1 VLFTSGSTGRPKG
14 VMVSHRNLAASTRAR
29 HGYYVEGVERFLL
42 LSPLFFDSSVA
53 GLYWTLSSGG
63 CLVMPEE
70 GEQRDAERLGEI
82 CGEEWISHLL
92 CIPSLYEVLLETV
105 KEPTGWGMKVAIVAG
120 EVCGAG
126 LVRAHEEKLGAV
138 RLCNEYGPTE
148 GTVWSTVSGGR
159 ELSGREWV
167 PIGRAVGT
175 MRTYIEDEEGQ
186 LLPVGAQGEIVV
198 GGSGVARGYWKQ
210 AGATAEKFVPNGW
223 SVRAG
228 QRSYRSGDLGR
239 WSGEGQILFEG
250 RKDDEVKIRGHRVS
264 LGEVESVLR
273 RHEAVGEAA
282 AAVMQQ
288 GRGGQLIAFAVL
300 KPGQETGSEVLRQYL
315 RQRLPQA
322 VVPAQVQLVPV
333 LPKLPN
339 GKLDRHRLLED
350 CQAAT
355 PYTSSIGRKPCTET
369 ETLLVKI
376 WSAVFG
382 REEVG
387 LTDDFWEMGGDSI
400 IAMQLAARLKVAF
413 SLDIMVRDIFEART
427 VARLSDFISKRPQV
441 MPETEVAVA
450 TSGDMAAR
458 T

>member
-1 VLFTSGSTGRPKG
+1 
-14 VMVSHRNLAASTRAR
+14 
-29 HGYYVEGVERFLL
+29 
-42 LSPLFFDSSVA
+42 
-53 GLYWTLSSGG
+53 
-63 CLVMPEE
+63 
-70 GEQRDAERLGEI
+70 
-82 CGEEWISHLL
+82 
-92 CIPSLYEVLLETV
+92 V

-148 GTVWSTVSGGR
+148 GTVWSTVSGGE
-159 ELSGREWV
+159 ELRGRERV

-198 GGSGVARGYWKQ
+198 GGSGVARGYWRQ
-210 AGATAEKFVPNGW
+210 AVATAEKFVPDGW

-250 RKDDEVKIRGHRVS
+250 RKDDEVKIRGYRVS

-300 KPGQETGSEVLRQYL
+300 KPGREAGSEVLREYL

-350 CQAAT
+350 CQPAT
-355 PYTSSIGRKPCTET
+355 PYTSSIGRKPGTET
-369 ETLLVKI
+369 EMLLVKI

-387 LTDDFWEMGGDSI
+387 ITDDFWEMGGDSI

-427 VARLSDFISKRPQV
+427 IARLSDLISKRLQV
-441 MPETEVAVA
+441 LPETEVAVVA
-450 TSGDMAAR
+450 SGDMAAR

>member
-1 VLFTSGSTGRPKG
+1 
-14 VMVSHRNLAASTRAR
+14 
-29 HGYYVEGVERFLL
+29 
-42 LSPLFFDSSVA
+42 
-53 GLYWTLSSGG
+53 
-63 CLVMPEE
+63 
-70 GEQRDAERLGEI
+70 
-82 CGEEWISHLL
+82 
-92 CIPSLYEVLLETV
+92 
-105 KEPTGWGMKVAIVAG
+105 
-120 EVCGAG
+120 
-126 LVRAHEEKLGAV
+126 
-138 RLCNEYGPTE
+138 
-148 GTVWSTVSGGR
+148 
-159 ELSGREWV
+159 
-167 PIGRAVGT
+167 
-175 MRTYIEDEEGQ
+175 
-186 LLPVGAQGEIVV
+186 
-198 GGSGVARGYWKQ
+198 
-210 AGATAEKFVPNGW
+210 
-223 SVRAG
+223 
-228 QRSYRSGDLGR
+228 
-239 WSGEGQILFEG
+239 
-250 RKDDEVKIRGHRVS
+250 